1 MQYPLFIARRIIFN
15 AQPSF
20 SRFIIRLAVIATT
33 LSVATMIVTLSLVNG
48 FQEAVA
54 DKVFSFWG
62 DARIQPLDPMRSV
75 SAEGSGF
82 LRNERTENMLRN
94 MPEIDRFHAFAV
106 KSVVLKNAGQFE
118 GLMVKGVDA
127 LFKEADFKRFISSG
141 RSINFIDSIYSKDV
155 LLSDQSAM
163 RLEVKPGD
171 TLQCFF
177 IRNGQDISSRS
188 MIVSGLFH
196 TGIEEYDRNFAIADI
211 RFLQKL
217 NQWPDNQIGGYEM
230 WMKAGTDITELSAR
244 LDKQLPLELT
254 SLTIKEVFPNIF
266 DWLGIQNQT
275 KQIVIITMLVVA
287 IINLITCLL
296 ILVMERTRMVGVL
309 KALGMPPHRISHIFW
324 LYSGW
329 IAVVGVSSG
338 LVLGLGLC
346 WFQQAT
352 RFIKMDELTYYVA
365 YVPIS
370 IHPVEILFVTLGS
383 FGVCLLAVRLPLL
396 YVQRISPI
404 KAIRFN

>member
-1 MQYPLFIARRIIFN
+1 MQYPLFIAKRIIFN

-20 SRFIIRLAVIATT
+20 SRFIIRLAVTATG

-62 DARIQPLDPMRSV
+62 DARIQPLDPLRSV
-75 SAEGSGF
+75 SAEGAGF
-82 LRNERTENMLRN
+82 LRNDATERMLRN
-94 MPEIDRFHAFAV
+94 TPEIVRYHAFAI
-106 KSVVLKNAGQFE
+106 KSVVLKKGGQFE
-118 GLMVKGVDA
+118 GLLIKGVDS
-127 LFKEADFKRFISSG
+127 LFSDIDFKRFISKGKSVDF
-141 RSINFIDSIYSKDV
+141 SDPQYSKDV
-155 LLSDQSAM
+155 LLSDQTAL
-163 RLEVKPGD
+163 RLDVQPGD

-177 IRNGQDISSRS
+177 IRNGQDIQSRL
-188 MIVSGLFH
+188 MRVSGLFH
-196 TGIEEYDRNFAIADI
+196 TGIEEYDRNFALADI

-217 NQWPDNQIGGYEM
+217 NQWPEGQIGGYEM
-230 WMKAGTDITELSAR
+230 WMKPGTPIEEVSFNI
-244 LDKQLPLELT
+244 DKKLPIELT
-254 SLTIKEVFPNIF
+254 SLTIQEVFPNIF

-275 KQIVIITMLVVA
+275 KQIVIITMLIVA

-309 KALGMPPHRISHIFW
+309 KALGMAPRKISHIFW

-338 LVLGLGLC
+338 LALGLGLC
-346 WFQQAT
+346 WLQQAT
-352 RFIKMDELTYYVA
+352 GFIKMDELTYYVA

-370 IHPVEILFVTLGS
+370 IHPVEIMLVTLGS
-383 FGVCLLAVRLPLL
+383 FTICLLAVRLPLL

>member
-1 MQYPLFIARRIIFN
+1 
-15 AQPSF
+15 
-20 SRFIIRLAVIATT
+20 
-33 LSVATMIVTLSLVNG
+33 MIVTLSLVNG

-62 DARIQPLDPMRSV
+62 DARIQPLDPLRSV
-75 SAEGSGF
+75 SAEGEGF
-82 LRNERTENMLRN
+82 LRNDSTEDLLRN
-94 MPEIDRFHAFAV
+94 HPNIARYHAFAV
-106 KSVVLKNAGQFE
+106 KSVVLKQGGQFE
-118 GLMVKGVDA
+118 GLLIKGVDA
-127 LFKEADFKRFISSG
+127 LFKEDDFKRFIRSGSS
-141 RSINFIDSIYSKDV
+141 IDFSDTLYSKDV
-155 LLSDQSAM
+155 LLSDQTAK

-177 IRNGQDISSRS
+177 IRNGQDIRSRP

-196 TGIEEYDRNFAIADI
+196 TGIEEYDRNFALADI
-211 RFLQKL
+211 RFLQRL
-217 NQWPDNQIGGYEM
+217 NQWPEGQIGGYEL
-230 WMKAGTDITELSAR
+230 WMTSGTDIPALSAS
-244 LDKQLPLELT
+244 LDRQLPIELT
-254 SLTIKEVFPNIF
+254 SLTIQEVFPNIF

-309 KALGMPPHRISHIFW
+309 KALGMPPRRIGHIFW

-329 IAVVGVSSG
+329 IAVVGVASG
-338 LVLGLGLC
+338 LALGLGLC

-352 RFIKMDELTYYVA
+352 GLIKMDEFTYYVA

-370 IHPVEILFVTLGS
+370 IHPVEVMLVTLGS
-383 FGVCLLAVRLPLL
+383 FAVCLLAVRLPLL

-404 KAIRFN
+404 KAIRFT